1 MTTKLNR
8 FFALSAL
15 VALALLSTESMAG
28 DDSSS
33 SGSGSTLYVSET
45 GTRAGQTLNLV
56 LPIQEGSGNYFTG
69 SLNILTGT
77 SVHNGSISNGT
88 SFLAYCID
96 PFQWSS
102 SSPLVYSVAA
112 LSTLGTG
119 READVSK
126 LYSQSY
132 ASTSGNGVNS
142 AAFQLALW
150 ELAKDDGALTTG
162 RVHITGSTSS
172 TDSSVVTAANNM
184 IYNAQHGNSGPTQ
197 YSFNLYTNG
206 NNQDYLVAS
215 MGSVTPVPEPETYA
229 MLLAGLGL
237 IGFTASRRRV
247 SKQG

>member
-15 VALALLSTESMAG
+15 VALALLSTESMA
-28 DDSSS
+28 DDHSSGSS
-33 SGSGSTLYVSET
+33 SGSGLYISET
-45 GTRAGQTLNLV
+45 GTAVGQKLNLV
-56 LPIQEGSGNYFTG
+56 LPIKSGPQDYFSGSI
-69 SLNILTGT
+69 NITTGT
-77 SVHNGSISNGT
+77 NVSGGSISNGT

-102 SSPLVYSVAA
+102 SSPLAYSVAA
-112 LSTLGTG
+112 LSTLGSSQA
-119 READVSK
+119 ADVSN

-132 ASTSGNGVNS
+132 ASTSGNSVKS

-150 ELAKDDGALTTG
+150 ELAKDDGVLTTG
-162 RVHITGSTSS
+162 VVHTTGSTN
-172 TDSSVVTAANNM
+172 SSVVAAANSM
-184 IYNAQHGNSGPTQ
+184 IYDAQHASSGTTQ
-197 YSFNLYTNG
+197 YSLNLYTNG
-206 NNQDYLVAS
+206 YKQDYLVAS